1 MTEEDKNDKYIICSK
16 CRSKCINDKE
26 HINNV
31 FGYTR
36 LEMRYKTCVK
46 CRDYDKKRNKLQT
59 EKAEAALRG
68 LKYCD
73 ECKKAKPRDKFVMP
87 NGNSYDQCRCCL
99 IHGSDDEDDS
109 KSSYSDQC
117 VYDAGDYEVGFSNM

>member
-59 EKAEAALRG
+59 QKAEAALRG

-73 ECKKAKPRDKFVMP
+73 ECKK
-87 NGNSYDQCRCCL
+87 Q
-99 IHGSDDEDDS
+99 
-109 KSSYSDQC
+109 QT
-117 VYDAGDYEVGFSNM
+117 